1 MVQELGLKREMWEMS
16 GRRKG
21 RELERG
27 AQESLHMKKQSG
39 WSRGWRFE
47 RTLGGKVKS
56 KS

>member
-1 MVQELGLKREMWEMS
+1 MVQEFGLKREMWEML